1 MKQETKEA
9 LSEFIGF
16 KITPT
21 MKNQLKAL
29 ADKDEREFSDYIR
42 LQWKKL
48 IAKEKVRLILC

>member
-1 MKQETKEA
+1 MRQEKKEQ
-9 LSEFIGF
+9 LSEIISF
-16 KITPT
+16 KVTTT

-48 IAKEKVRLILC
+48 IAKEKT

>member
-1 MKQETKEA
+1 MKQETKEQ

-16 KITPT
+16 KVTPT
-21 MKNQLKAL
+21 MKKQLQAL

-48 IAKEKVRLILC
+48 IAKEKV